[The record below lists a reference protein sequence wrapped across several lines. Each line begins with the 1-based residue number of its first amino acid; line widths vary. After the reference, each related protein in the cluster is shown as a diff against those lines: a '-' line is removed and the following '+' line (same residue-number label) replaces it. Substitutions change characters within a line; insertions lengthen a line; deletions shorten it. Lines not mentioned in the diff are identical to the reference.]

1 MTIGGISVSCYIKSS
16 RFSPKNSSAFPASS
30 LSCNTKERVII
41 LKILK
46 KSVIK
51 IYKKNCNAKYIIL
64 DTWVFGGPLYHQC
77 DLFFKSK
84 EKYTHTQ
91 MKTHIFVKFV
101 LEFSLVLFSL
111 LSVQ

>member
-30 LSCNTKERVII
+30 LSCNTKESVII

-51 IYKKNCNAKYIIL
+51 IKKTPVMPSIYL
-64 DTWVFGGPLYHQC
+64 DLDLDLYHIWYMR
-77 DLFFKSK
+77 FWGAS
-84 EKYTHTQ
+84 
-91 MKTHIFVKFV
+91 I
-101 LEFSLVLFSL
+101 S
-111 LSVQ
+111 SV

>member
-51 IYKKNCNAKYIIL
+51 IYKKTVMPSISYLIHELLGGLYIISVICFL
-64 DTWVFGGPLYHQC
+64 NL
-77 DLFFKSK
+77 KK
-84 EKYTHTQ
+84 N
-91 MKTHIFVKFV
+91 THIHK
-101 LEFSLVLFSL
+101 LKHIYLLNLF
-111 LSVQ
+111 

>member
-1 MTIGGISVSCYIKSS
+1 MTIGGISVTCYIKSS

-51 IYKKNCNAKYIIL
+51 IYKKTVMPSISYLIHELLGGLYIISVICFL
-64 DTWVFGGPLYHQC
+64 NLKKNIHIHKLKHIYLLN
-77 DLFFKSK
+77 LF
-84 EKYTHTQ
+84 
-91 MKTHIFVKFV
+91 
-101 LEFSLVLFSL
+101 
-111 LSVQ
+111 